1 MYKIKS
7 SVLKAKHVRIEGV
20 NRARME
26 QRLEVVRKET
36 DPKAKLIQVV
46 VR

>member
-20 NRARME
+20 NRTRME
-26 QRLEVVRKET
+26 QRLATVRKDT
-36 DPKAKLIQVV
+36 DPNAKLIHVV
-46 VR
+46 TR